1 MIKKRAFTLIE
12 LIVVLSIVAILISVI
27 RINFIQSRK
36 TLALEELNMISEQIV
51 NARSYCISNK
61 SNVKIISSRDNNS
74 IKITS
79 DGYYSKNI
87 VCKYLTLSNSIDF
100 NFNKNGVPDKGN
112 SFNFRYKKNEYW
124 IHIRPATGFVNVE
137 K

>member
-1 MIKKRAFTLIE
+1 
-12 LIVVLSIVAILISVI
+12 
-27 RINFIQSRK
+27 
-36 TLALEELNMISEQIV
+36 MISEQIV

-61 SNVKIISSRDNNS
+61 SNVKIISSKDNNY
-74 IKITS
+74 IKIIS

-87 VCKYLTLSNSIDF
+87 VCKDLTVSNSIDF

-112 SFNFRYKKNEYW
+112 SFNFRYKKNEYS